1 MYLQQKYSKKNTQKV
16 LTNHRGGGRGLGL
29 KIKYWIDHVV
39 TVITLYNISYTTLLI
54 QNTICF
60 LASIITYVLLTEL
73 RIYTIYRSY
82 LSVSKLIRER

>member
-16 LTNHRGGGRGLGL
+16 LTNHRGGRRGLGL

-54 QNTICF
+54 QNAF
-60 LASIITYVLLTEL
+60 IITNMLLGQHNN
-73 RIYTIYRSY
+73 
-82 LSVSKLIRER
+82 IRFIN